1 MNVKAFYQQG
11 SKLSVWHTNRK
22 KKNKQWNVT
31 LEESLEGGDAG
42 VSINHWIRKETKGD
56 CFCLQFRQQLL
67 GPGDNLKYLLPEFAR
82 FPLALLS
89 QYHLWTD
96 WWIQHVKNLRALNLN
111 FPLLLEAEWLESALF
126 CCAPYTVLFPQ
137 RIEGNLR

>member
-22 KKNKQWNVT
+22 NKQWNAT

-56 CFCLQFRQQLL
+56 CFCLQFR
-67 GPGDNLKYLLPEFAR
+67 
-82 FPLALLS
+82 
-89 QYHLWTD
+89 
-96 WWIQHVKNLRALNLN
+96 
-111 FPLLLEAEWLESALF
+111 
-126 CCAPYTVLFPQ
+126 
-137 RIEGNLR
+137 

>member
-11 SKLSVWHTNRK
+11 SKLSVWHTNR

-96 WWIQHVKNLRALNLN
+96 
-111 FPLLLEAEWLESALF
+111 
-126 CCAPYTVLFPQ
+126 
-137 RIEGNLR
+137 

>member
-31 LEESLEGGDAG
+31 LEESLEGGDAD

-56 CFCLQFRQQLL
+56 RFCPQF
-67 GPGDNLKYLLPEFAR
+67 G
-82 FPLALLS
+82 
-89 QYHLWTD
+89 
-96 WWIQHVKNLRALNLN
+96 
-111 FPLLLEAEWLESALF
+111 
-126 CCAPYTVLFPQ
+126 
-137 RIEGNLR
+137 